1 MHKCRRANTKY
12 NTTVLSIQT
21 SYLRHEHGM
30 EHNSFRL
37 MKKKVHLVNSG
48 IKIQISVFLKAW
60 LSLREKSVSCI
71 VRIRKM
77 NE

>member
-37 MKKKVHLVNSG
+37 MKKKSAFGKQWHKDTNKCIFEGMVKSE
-48 IKIQISVFLKAW
+48 
-60 LSLREKSVSCI
+60 REKC
-71 VRIRKM
+71 
-77 NE
+77 